1 MIFTVSAIN
10 IYPVKSLGGIPLD
23 TAHLDYAGLDH
34 DRAWMVVKPNGQ
46 FITQRTHPQ
55 MALVHTAIKD
65 NQLVLSSFGMDA
77 HTVTLAAAG
86 MDRLNTEVWG
96 DRVLA
101 LDTGDAAAEW
111 LGQALGEECR
121 LVHFPS
127 SELRQCDPQKTKE
140 GDHTRFADG
149 FPLLVLSEASLV
161 DLNSRLETPVGMDRF
176 RPNIVI
182 QGCPAFAEDE
192 WRKIEVN
199 SLPLRIVD
207 GCPRCSVPTV
217 DQATGVLSGPEPI
230 HTLSTYRE
238 RDGEVYFGV
247 NAVPD
252 REGTIS
258 VGDAVKLID

>member
-1 MIFTVSAIN
+1 MTFTVSAIN
-10 IYPVKSLGGIPLD
+10 IYPVKSLGGISLD

-55 MALVHTAIKD
+55 MALVHTAIQD
-65 NQLVLSSFGMDA
+65 GQLVLSSFGMDS

-96 DRVLA
+96 DRVCA
-101 LDTGDAAAEW
+101 FDIGNAAAEW
-111 LGQALGEECR
+111 LGQALGEESR
-121 LVHFPS
+121 LVYFPT
-127 SELRQCDPQKTKE
+127 SEVRQCDPQRARE

-149 FPLLVLSEASLV
+149 FPLLLLSEASLV
-161 DLNSRLETPVGMDRF
+161 DLNSRLEMPVGMDRF

-192 WRKIEVN
+192 WRKIEIN
-199 SLPLRIVD
+199 GLPLRIVD
-207 GCPRCSVPTV
+207 GCARCSVPTV
-217 DQATGVLSGPEPI
+217 DQTTGVLSGPEPI

-258 VGDAVKLID
+258 VGDVVKLIE